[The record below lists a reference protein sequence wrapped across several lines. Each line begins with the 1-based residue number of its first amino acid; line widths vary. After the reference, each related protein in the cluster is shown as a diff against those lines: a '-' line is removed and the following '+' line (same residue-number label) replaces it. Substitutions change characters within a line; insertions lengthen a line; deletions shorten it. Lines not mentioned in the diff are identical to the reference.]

1 MVSEQVTWLKVGS
14 PNLRFAGAE
23 AEERR
28 ARERH
33 RPVRTAVPGGAVS
46 RETAPIYEYNDNI

>member
-23 AEERR
+23 VEERR

-33 RPVRTAVPGGAVS
+33 RPVRTAVPARAVHYVGQ
-46 RETAPIYEYNDNI
+46 PV